1 MKRFVAI
8 LFIVGI
14 AVMWRAYEFL
24 PQVEAQRKRATPA
37 PNYSRFQHKTHK
49 GQVKSLTSKT
59 LTADLDCAYCH
70 GSAAKDKLGAGQ
82 HDLEVIGYPSHKN
95 GLKDTKTHS
104 ACIDCHAF
112 TGAGT
117 KLEMC
122 SICHTGTSFDQKVMA
137 TNIRQLPNPDGGG
150 ISQFYDT
157 FSHGSHVDYYESYA
171 TQTPL
176 KERIKF
182 FDAKADAKA
191 NKGLDKNRF
200 ECAACH
206 TMNTAPMT
214 VAKIKFAAG
223 VKMSAPSHPD
233 CFVCHLDPKIV
244 SPPKPNKPDPKNTFA
259 TNCAGC
265 HADTAKPAK
274 DNRPVA
280 GSELAVHWF
289 ARQII
294 NTELNPPKAG
304 VKAPLPFSHKTHDDA
319 IGKNVADCL
328 SCHATGKTANT
339 LKDFYLED
347 RKTKEKQPLALG
359 CVDCHKKDGMQMK
372 IEGAVTLE
380 TSKCNYCHSL
390 ATIKQFAAKGVALPP
405 PSHFGKKAIQT
416 LAQATTTPTAP
427 ITEPPKPTPTP
438 TPAVPK
444 PAPTPTPVPTPAAP
458 KPTPTPTPTPV
469 IPKPTPTPTPA
480 PPQTAPQ
487 ASAPTNNAV
496 TNPAPSATPMPPKP
510 TPAPTPVPTQQPA
523 STTAPAA
530 SGAVKPAPTGII
542 RLGDPKD
549 SPHWGQHNKW
559 GVVEN
564 FDHGTHIKPTYS
576 QSCQDCH
583 HTNKDSR
590 VEAVLKC
597 VTCHKEAGHPDTDS
611 KGGGVNVE
619 EAYHGI
625 SGSTNTKI
633 KAGCIECHK
642 TFRDEKNADT
652 KAPISPCS
660 ACHTEKQARLDQRQL
675 KLFRGERAGQNDIA
689 LRRWISDFR
698 SGNQINLGKFQQAS
712 IAETR

>member
-8 LFIVGI
+8 LFIVVI
-14 AVMWRAYEFL
+14 AVLWRAVALL
-24 PQVEAQRKRATPA
+24 PEAEAQRKRATPA
-37 PNYSRFQHKTHK
+37 PNYSKFQHKTHK
-49 GQVKSLTSKT
+49 GQVKSLISKT

-70 GSAAKDKLGAGQ
+70 GSAAKDKLGVGQ
-82 HDLEVIGYPSHKN
+82 HDIEIIGYPSHKN
-95 GLKDTKTHS
+95 GLKDAKTHS
-104 ACIDCHAF
+104 ACIECHAF

-122 SICHTGTSFDQKVMA
+122 VICHDKTSFDEKVMA
-137 TNIRQLPNPDGGG
+137 TNLRRLPNPGGG
-150 ISQFYDT
+150 GVSQFYDG
-157 FSHGSHVDYYESYA
+157 FSHGSHVDYYDSYA

-182 FDAKADAKA
+182 YDAKADAKA

-206 TMNTAPMT
+206 SMNAAPVT
-214 VAKIKFAAG
+214 VAKINFAVG

-259 TNCAGC
+259 TNCVGC
-265 HADTAKPAK
+265 HAETGKPLK

-289 ARQII
+289 ARQIV

-304 VKAPLPFSHKTHDDA
+304 AKAPLPFSHKTHDDA
-319 IGKNVADCL
+319 IGKTVSDCL

-359 CVDCHKKDGMQMK
+359 CVDCHKKDGMQTK
-372 IEGAVTLE
+372 IEGAMTLE

-390 ATIKQFAAKGVALPP
+390 ATIKQFGAKGVALPP
-405 PSHFGKKAIQT
+405 PSHFGKKATQP
-416 LAQATTTPTAP
+416 LAQTTATPTTQAGTAAVSTP
-427 ITEPPKPTPTP
+427 QPPKPTPVPTPTPTVKEPATQPTTVAAGTPKPTPTP
-438 TPAVPK
+438 TPQQTATQTSPAAVATTTPVPK
-444 PAPTPTPVPTPAAP
+444 PVEAAP
-458 KPTPTPTPTPV
+458 IPT
-469 IPKPTPTPTPA
+469 
-480 PPQTAPQ
+480 
-487 ASAPTNNAV
+487 
-496 TNPAPSATPMPPKP
+496 PPKP
-510 TPAPTPVPTQQPA
+510 TPAPTPAPTQ
-523 STTAPAA
+523 PAA
-530 SGAVKPAPTGII
+530 SAANGAVKPAPTGII
-542 RLGDPKD
+542 RLGDPKE

-559 GVVEN
+559 GAVEN
-564 FDHGTHIKPTYS
+564 FDHGTHIKPMYS
-576 QSCQDCH
+576 ESCQDCH

-597 VTCHKEAGHPDTDS
+597 LTCHKEAGHPDTDS

-660 ACHTEKQARLDQRQL
+660 ACHTEKQAGIDWRRWQP
-675 KLFRGERAGQNDIA
+675 FRGQRAGQTDFA
-689 LRRWISDFR
+689 WRRWISDFR
-698 SGNQINLGKFQQAS
+698 SSTNTL
-712 IAETR
+712 RR

>member
-8 LFIVGI
+8 LFVVLCVLLWGR
-14 AVMWRAYEFL
+14 VLEL
-24 PQVEAQRKRATPA
+24 SPSVEAQRKRAAPG
-37 PNYSRFQHKTHK
+37 PNYSKFQHKTHK
-49 GQVKSLTSKT
+49 GKVKSLVSKT

-70 GSAAKDKLGAGQ
+70 GSAAKDKLGKDQ
-82 HDLEVIGYPSHKN
+82 HDIEVIGYPSHKN
-95 GLKDTKTHS
+95 GLSDAKTHS

-137 TNIRQLPNPDGGG
+137 TNIRRLPNPDGGG
-150 ISQFYDT
+150 VSQFYDG
-157 FSHGSHVDYYESYA
+157 FSHGSHVDYYESYV

-182 FDAKADAKA
+182 YDAKADAKA

-206 TMNTAPMT
+206 TMNTAPAT
-214 VAKIKFAAG
+214 VAKINFAAG
-223 VKMSAPSHPD
+223 VKMSAPSHPE

-259 TNCAGC
+259 TNCVGC
-265 HADTAKPAK
+265 HAETAKLPK
-274 DNRPVA
+274 DNRPVT

-289 ARQII
+289 ARQIV

-304 VKAPLPFSHKTHDDA
+304 VKSPLPFSHKTHDDA
-319 IGKNVADCL
+319 IGKTVGDCL

-380 TSKCNYCHSL
+380 TAKCNYCHSL
-390 ATIKQFAAKGVALPP
+390 ATIKQFAVKGAALPP
-405 PSHFGKKAIQT
+405 PSHFGKKAIQAV
-416 LAQATTTPTAP
+416 AQTTTTSTTTTA
-427 ITEPPKPTPTP
+427 EPPKPTP
-438 TPAVPK
+438 
-444 PAPTPTPVPTPAAP
+444 APTPTPTPVAPKPTPTPVAP
-458 KPTPTPTPTPV
+458 KPTPTPTPKPVTQTQTPQQAA
-469 IPKPTPTPTPA
+469 PQTPATAGNPASTPTPA
-480 PPQTAPQ
+480 
-487 ASAPTNNAV
+487 
-496 TNPAPSATPMPPKP
+496 ATPTPPKP
-510 TPAPTPVPTQQPA
+510 TPAPTPAPIQQA
-523 STTAPAA
+523 VSAPAPSVA
-530 SGAVKPAPTGII
+530 AGNVKPAPTGII
-542 RLGDPKD
+542 RLGDPKE
-549 SPHWGQHNKW
+549 SSHWGQHNKW

-564 FDHGTHIKPTYS
+564 FNHGTHIEPKYS
-576 QSCQDCH
+576 ASCQDCH

-590 VEAVLKC
+590 VEVVLKC
-597 VTCHKEAGHPDTDS
+597 VTCHKELGHPDTDS

-642 TFRDEKNADT
+642 TYRDEKNADT

-660 ACHTEKQARLDQRQL
+660 ACHTEKQAGIDWRRLNRSGNHSDL
-675 KLFRGERAGQNDIA
+675 A

-698 SGNQINLGKFQQAS
+698 LGANQSN
-712 IAETR
+712 RR

>member
-8 LFIVGI
+8 LFIVFC
-14 AVMWRAYEFL
+14 AVFWGRAFEFS
-24 PQVEAQRKRATPA
+24 PGVEAQRKRPATG
-37 PNYSRFQHKTHK
+37 PNYSKFQHKTHK
-49 GQVKSLTSKT
+49 GKVKSLTNKT

-70 GSAAKDKLGAGQ
+70 GSATKDKLGAGQ
-82 HDLEVIGYPSHKN
+82 HDLEIVGYPSHKN

-122 SICHTGTSFDQKVMA
+122 VICHTGTSFDQKVMA

-150 ISQFYDT
+150 ISQFYDG
-157 FSHGSHVDYYESYA
+157 FSHGSHVDYYEQYA

-182 FDAKADAKA
+182 YDAKADAKA

-206 TMNTAPMT
+206 SMNTAPVT
-214 VAKIKFAAG
+214 VAKINFATG

-244 SPPKPNKPDPKNTFA
+244 SSPKPNKPDPKNTFA
-259 TNCAGC
+259 TNCIGC
-265 HADTAKPAK
+265 HAETAKPPK

-289 ARQII
+289 ARQIV

-304 VKAPLPFSHKTHDDA
+304 AKSPLPFSHKTHDDA
-319 IGKNVADCL
+319 IGKTVADCL
-328 SCHATGKTANT
+328 SCHATGKTANS

-359 CVDCHKKDGMQMK
+359 CVDCHKKDGMQTK

-405 PSHFGKKAIQT
+405 PSHFGKKAIQAV
-416 LAQATTTPTAP
+416 AQTTTTPTTPTA
-427 ITEPPKPTPTP
+427 EPPKPTP
-438 TPAVPK
+438 
-444 PAPTPTPVPTPAAP
+444 APTPTPTPVAP
-458 KPTPTPTPTPV
+458 KPTPTPTPVAPTQ
-469 IPKPTPTPTPA
+469 KPQQTATPTPA
-480 PPQTAPQ
+480 PTGNPA
-487 ASAPTNNAV
+487 
-496 TNPAPSATPMPPKP
+496 TNPAPTTTPTPPKP
-510 TPAPTPVPTQQPA
+510 TPAPTP
-523 STTAPAA
+523 APAQQTTSTPA
-530 SGAVKPAPTGII
+530 PSAAGGTAKPAPTGII
-542 RLGDPKD
+542 RLGDPKE

-576 QSCQDCH
+576 GSCQDCH

-590 VEAVLKC
+590 VEVVLKC
-597 VTCHKEAGHPDTDS
+597 VTCHKEVGHPDTDS

-642 TFRDEKNADT
+642 TFRDEKKADT

-660 ACHTEKQARLDQRQL
+660 ACHTEKQAGIDWRRLNRSGNRNNL
-675 KLFRGERAGQNDIA
+675 A

-698 SGNQINLGKFQQAS
+698 PAANQPKNQS
-712 IAETR
+712 NRR

>member
-1 MKRFVAI
+1 
-8 LFIVGI
+8 
-14 AVMWRAYEFL
+14 MWRAYEFL
-24 PQVEAQRKRATPA
+24 PEAEAQRGRATPA
-37 PNYSRFQHKTHK
+37 PNYSKFQHKSHK
-49 GQVKSLTSKT
+49 GKVKSLISKT

-95 GLKDTKTHS
+95 GLKDARTHT
-104 ACIDCHAF
+104 ACNDCHIF

-117 KLEMC
+117 EKKMC
-122 SICHTGTSFDQKVMA
+122 LICHTSTSFDQKVMA
-137 TNIRQLPNPDGGG
+137 TNIRQLPNPGGG
-150 ISQFYDT
+150 GVSQFYDT

-176 KERIKF
+176 KERVRF

-206 TMNTAPMT
+206 TANTTPVT
-214 VAKIKFAAG
+214 VAKINFANG
-223 VKMSAPSHPD
+223 VKMSASTHPE

-244 SPPKPNKPDPKNTFA
+244 SPPKPGKPDPKNTFA
-259 TNCAGC
+259 TNCTGC
-265 HADTAKPAK
+265 HTDTAKPLK

-289 ARQII
+289 ARQIV

-304 VKAPLPFSHKTHDDA
+304 VKSPLPFSHKTHFDA
-319 IGKNVADCL
+319 IGQNVTDCL

-347 RKTKEKQPLALG
+347 RKTKEKQPVALG

-372 IEGAVTLE
+372 IEGTVTLE
-380 TSKCNYCHSL
+380 TAKCNYCHSL

-405 PSHFGKKAIQT
+405 PSHFGKKANQT
-416 LAQATTTPTAP
+416 LAQAPTTATVAATPTP
-427 ITEPPKPTPTP
+427 EPPKPTP
-438 TPAVPK
+438 
-444 PAPTPTPVPTPAAP
+444 APTP
-458 KPTPTPTPTPV
+458 KPTPTPTPTPALPKPTPTPTPAPAP
-469 IPKPTPTPTPA
+469 PKPTPTPTPA
-480 PPQTAPQ
+480 PPKPTPTPTPIPPQT
-487 ASAPTNNAV
+487 SAAV
-496 TNPAPSATPMPPKP
+496 SNPAPTATPTPPKP
-510 TPAPTPVPTQQPA
+510 TPAPTPVPTQPATQP
-523 STTAPAA
+523 SAPATNA
-530 SGAVKPAPTGII
+530 AVKPAPTGIV

-564 FDHGTHIKPTYS
+564 FDHGTHVKPTYS

-590 VEAVLKC
+590 VEVVLKC
-597 VTCHKEAGHPDTDS
+597 VTCHKEVGHPDTDS

-660 ACHTEKQARLDQRQL
+660 ACHTEKQAGIDQRRL
-675 KLFRGERAGQNDIA
+675 KLFRGQRAVPA
-689 LRRWISDFR
+689 ELAMRRWIYDFR
-698 SGNQINLGKFQQAS
+698 SGAKESNRRQTEA
-712 IAETR
+712 R